1 MRIRLINQYQLL
13 IYIILYLDYIA
24 PRIVRT
30 KYGDVS
36 GVIINADNR
45 YLDAVEVF
53 RGIPYASAPVGN
65 LRFMPPTTPETW
77 KDVKPAHKF
86 APVCPQ
92 DFAAGATG
100 GAVGA
105 AAETP
110 GAEKMRQPR
119 LEMLRGYLR
128 NQSEDCLY
136 LNIYS
141 PIRKECWKM
150 ESRMGMFI
158 CNWRRRGGGD
168 EEEDEKEG
176 VGEEEGGKRG
186 GGEEEEGEE
195 QKEEVG
201 DEELEGEEEEELLL

>member
-92 DFAAGATG
+92 DF
-100 GAVGA
+100 
-105 AAETP
+105 TP

-141 PIRKECWKM
+141 PIRKDVKV
-150 ESRMGMFI
+150 I
-158 CNWRRRGGGD
+158 VKNVQLRGGKCPIPRPWD
-168 EEEDEKEG
+168 LNPSREITP
-176 VGEEEGGKRG
+176 
-186 GGEEEEGEE
+186 
-195 QKEEVG
+195 
-201 DEELEGEEEEELLL
+201 LALLVTKARHLYLTPPL

>member
-86 APVCPQ
+86 AQVCPQ

-100 GAVGA
+100 GAVGT

-141 PIRKECWKM
+141 PIRKGCD
-150 ESRMGMFI
+150 RIVQRAGFVLHFDMGEFWQ
-158 CNWRRRGGGD
+158 WR
-168 EEEDEKEG
+168 G
-176 VGEEEGGKRG
+176 VSTEA
-186 GGEEEEGEE
+186 
-195 QKEEVG
+195 
-201 DEELEGEEEEELLL
+201 